1 MTTQYSGFGG
11 AAGMLVAE
19 VMVRFGTLSAA
30 SVATEQFGNAAEAGI
45 AGRVPANMPTATAVD
60 GKLQVDI
67 SRLRLFM
74 AFPLLLGE
82 IFCCRA
88 PK

>member
-11 AAGMLVAE
+11 AAGMSVAE

-45 AGRVPANMPTATAVD
+45 AVRAPANMPRANAID
-60 GKLQVDI
+60 ARLQVDI
-67 SRLRLFM
+67 SLLRLFM
-74 AFPLLLGE
+74 AFPFLGE
-82 IFCCRA
+82 IFLPSA
-88 PK
+88 K